1 MLYIILETVY
11 TNGLQS
17 LQCQTLPIW
26 YTMYIM
32 ELNVLGMMRY
42 VFSEVRIC
50 VVVQGLDQDR
60 LKEFSFLGAFLKLGW
75 IWFANVD

>member
-50 VVVQGLDQDR
+50 VVVQGLD
-60 LKEFSFLGAFLKLGW
+60 
-75 IWFANVD
+75 